1 MKVLLAVPFRYDSQ
15 IGGPAHTV
23 AAIGRGLN
31 DCGIETTLFSR
42 QQRRHPSP
50 VPAGSMLEIGR
61 VDLVHNFGL
70 WQDMSHA
77 VSLSARLWRTPLV
90 LAPLGMLEPW
100 ALAQGATKKR
110 IALRLYQRK
119 DLERAE
125 AVHATATS
133 EIESVRRLGI
143 RTPIAL
149 IPHGVDIPDDRDARD
164 KPDNGSEKRVML
176 FLSRLHPKK
185 GLMELVEAW
194 NALRPVDWRA
204 IVAGPDE
211 RGHRAEVEAA
221 VRRYGLESSFEF
233 TGPVSHVEKERLL
246 RFADLFVLPTYS
258 ENFGLV
264 VPEAL
269 ARSTPVLTTRGAPW
283 SELPETQCGW
293 WIDTGTEALTRAL
306 ESILPMS
313 KGELHAMG
321 RRGRKMIIERYSWNA
336 IIAKHVELYRWLDGS
351 ASRPDFVQT

>member
-1 MKVLLAVPFRYDSQ
+1 MKVLLAVPFRYDPQ

-31 DCGIETTLFSR
+31 DCGIETTLLTR
-42 QQRRHPSP
+42 QQRHFPSP
-50 VPAGSMLEIGR
+50 VPAGSMLDIRR

-77 VSLSARLWRTPLV
+77 VSLGARLRGTPLV
-90 LAPLGMLEPW
+90 LSPLGMLEPW

-110 IALRLYQRK
+110 IALLMYQRK
-119 DLERAE
+119 DLERAS
-125 AVHATATS
+125 AIQATALG
-133 EIESVRRLGI
+133 EVESVRRLGI
-143 RTPIAL
+143 RTPVAL
-149 IPHGVDIPDDRDARD
+149 IPHGVDIPDDRDAVD
-164 KPDNGSEKRVML
+164 KPDNGSESRVML
-176 FLSRLHPKK
+176 FLSRIHPKK

-194 NALRPVDWRA
+194 NTLRPSGWRV

-221 VRRYGLESSFEF
+221 VRRHALESSFEF
-233 TGPVSHVEKERLL
+233 MGPVSHAEKERLL

-269 ARSTPVLTTRGAPW
+269 ARSTPVLTTHGAPW
-283 SELPETQCGW
+283 SELPETRCGW
-293 WIDTGTEALTRAL
+293 WIDTGAEALTRAL
-306 ESILPMS
+306 QTILPLS
-313 KGELHAMG
+313 KEELHAMG
-321 RRGRKMIIERYSWNA
+321 RRGRKMIIERYSWSA
-336 IIAKHVELYRWLDGS
+336 IIAKHIELYRWIDGS